1 MSLQILYHGNCFDGC
16 TSAALFGRF
25 ARERLGVAE
34 GEIAYRPLQ
43 HQRGDPFPPDAF
55 AADLVACVD
64 FRFSPR
70 LHWWFDHHA
79 SAFPTPADR
88 AAFEADRSGQ
98 KFWDPTA
105 PSNAGFMA
113 RVLAEKFGWR
123 ADDRADLLRWADVI
137 DAARF
142 DSARTAVELAE
153 PALRIMTLIEATKDP
168 ALPTRLIGALQRRTL
183 AEIAAEPW
191 VAEPLAPILER
202 HRGAIAV
209 VKSHARSTD
218 GVVEIDLGDTGV
230 EQANKFIAYDLFPEA
245 AYAVVVTGDPRRTK
259 VSVGSNP
266 WARPR
271 EAHDISRICE
281 RYGGGGHP
289 VVGAV
294 TLPPGQ
300 LPEARR
306 IAAEIAATLR
316 GPPTT
321 AARAGPSTG
330 SGRAGGVE

>member
-1 MSLQILYHGNCFDGC
+1 MPLQVLYHGNCFDGC
-16 TSAALFGRF
+16 ASAALFGRF
-25 ARERLGVAE
+25 AHERLGVPEAD
-34 GEIAYRPLQ
+34 IAYRPLQ
-43 HQRGDPFPPDAF
+43 HQQGDPFPADAF
-55 AADLVACVD
+55 AAELVACVD

-70 LHWWFDHHA
+70 VHWWFDHHA
-79 SAFPTPADR
+79 SAFPAPADR

-105 PSNAGFMA
+105 PSNTGFMV
-113 RVLAEKFGWR
+113 RTLGEKFGWR
-123 ADDRADLLRWADVI
+123 ADDRAELVRWADII

-142 DSARTAVELAE
+142 DSPRTAVELAE
-153 PALRIMTLIEATKDP
+153 PALRIMTLLEATKDP
-168 ALPTRLIGALQRRTL
+168 AFPARLIEAFQRRSL

-191 VAEPLAPILER
+191 ITGPLLPVLER

-209 VKSHARSTD
+209 VKAHARAAD

-230 EQANKFIAYDLFPEA
+230 ESANKFIAYDLFPEA

-266 WARPR
+266 WARPAR
-271 EAHDISRICE
+271 AHDISRICE

-294 TLPPGQ
+294 TLPGGK
-300 LPEARR
+300 LAEARR
-306 IAAEIAATLR
+306 IAAEIASTLR
-316 GPPTT
+316 GPSAERP
-321 AARAGPSTG
+321 A
-330 SGRAGGVE
+330 